1 MSLSVATR
9 IARRELRGGLKGF
22 RIFLACLLLGV
33 GAIAAVGT
41 VRVSIEQGLQQEGAT
56 ILGGDAEVSF
66 THRSAGDEEQVWLA
80 ETAQELSEIID
91 FRSMVVVERGAEIE
105 TGLTQIKAV
114 DAAYPLHGAAVLKPD
129 MPLAE
134 ALAVR
139 DGAPGAVMQQI
150 LIDRLG
156 LKIGDTFQLGEQ
168 KFRLSAALIREPDS
182 AGSGFGLGPRT
193 IVATEA
199 LQGSGLI
206 QPGSL
211 FEVHYRMLLA
221 ENADLDQLKVQAE
234 EQFSTRGLRWRDSR
248 NGAPG
253 IQMFVERIASFLVIV
268 GLAGLAVGGVGVSS
282 AVRSYLGGKTATIAT
297 LKTLGADGRTIFQ
310 VYMIQIGVL
319 TVLGVGLG
327 VAFGAVVPLAFSPLI
342 SAALPIP
349 ADFALHFQP
358 LFQAAIYG
366 FLTAILFTLWPLAK
380 ARDIRAASLFR
391 DASGRITEWP
401 KPRYILITGLV
412 LVVLVG
418 VVAGF
423 SDIPELALWAT
434 GGIVASLFLLL
445 LAALGLR
452 KIAGRLGR
460 SKWVRGKPAL
470 RLAFGAIGGPGSE
483 AVPVVLSLGLG
494 LTVLAAIGQ
503 IDTNLRNA
511 IARDLPAVAPAYFF
525 VDIQKDQ
532 LEGFLTIAHADKGV
546 TKINTAPML
555 RGVIARINGV
565 PASEIAG
572 EHWVIRG
579 DRGITYAENPPKNS
593 HVTQGEWW
601 PADYTGPPLI
611 SFAEEEANEIGLK
624 VGDELTVNV
633 LGRDITAKIANFRA
647 VDFSD
652 ASINFVVTMNP
663 AALAGAP
670 HSSIATVYASEESEA
685 GLLRKLVRQFPNIT
699 AIRVRDA
706 IARVSTALNGIA
718 AATSY
723 AAAATLLTGFA
734 VLIGAAAAGERA
746 RTFEAAVLKTVGAS
760 RRRILTSFMLR
771 SAMLGAAAGLVA
783 LFAGGVVAW
792 GVITFVMDTSYQ
804 FDAFSALAIV
814 LGGAAATLLSGLAFA
829 WRPLAARPASVL
841 RMQE

>member
-1 MSLSVATR
+1 MSLPVATR
-9 IARRELRGGLKGF
+9 IARRELRGGLQGF

-66 THRSAGDEEQVWLA
+66 THRSAGDEEQAWLA
-80 ETAQELSEIID
+80 ATARALSKIID
-91 FRSMVVVERGAEIE
+91 FRSMAVVERGEEIE

-114 DAAYPLHGAAVLKPD
+114 DAAYPLYGTVVLKPD
-129 MPLAE
+129 MPLAD
-134 ALAVR
+134 ALSDS
-139 DGAPGAVMQQI
+139 DGLPGAVMQQI

-156 LKIGDTFQLGEQ
+156 LTIGDQFRLGEQ
-168 KFRLSAALIREPDS
+168 AFRLTAALIREPDS

-193 IVATEA
+193 IVATTA
-199 LQGSGLI
+199 LEHSGLI

-211 FEVHYRMLLA
+211 FEMHYRMLLA
-221 ENADLDQLKVQAE
+221 QDADLDQLKSQAE
-234 EQFSTRGLRWRDSR
+234 DMFSTRGLRWRDSR

-253 IQMFVERIASFLVIV
+253 IQLFVERIASFLVIV
-268 GLAGLAVGGVGVSS
+268 GLAGLAVGGVGVSA
-282 AVRSYLGGKTATIAT
+282 AVRAYLGGKTATIAT

-310 VYMIQIGVL
+310 IYMIQIGVL

-327 VAFGAVVPLAFSPLI
+327 VAFGALVPLAFSPLI
-342 SAALPIP
+342 AAALPIP
-349 ADFALHFQP
+349 ADFTLHFEP
-358 LFQAAIYG
+358 LFQAAVYG

-380 ARDIRAASLFR
+380 ARDVRAASLFR
-391 DASGRITEWP
+391 DAAGRINTWP
-401 KPRYILITGLV
+401 RRRYILMTGLV
-412 LVVLVG
+412 LAALIG
-418 VVAGF
+418 VVTGF
-423 SDIPELALWAT
+423 SEIPKLALWAT
-434 GGIVASLFLLL
+434 GGIVAALMLLM

-452 KIAGRLGR
+452 KLAGWMGG

-470 RLAFGAIGGPGSE
+470 RLALGAIGGPGSE

-503 IDTNLRNA
+503 IDTNLRSA

-525 VDIQKDQ
+525 IDIQKDQ
-532 LEGFLTIAHADKGV
+532 LDGFLTLARSDAGV
-546 TKINTAPML
+546 TQVDTAPML
-555 RGVIARINGV
+555 RGVITHINDI
-565 PASEIAG
+565 PASEVAG
-572 EHWVIRG
+572 DHWVIRG
-579 DRGITYAENPPKNS
+579 DRGITYAQEPPANS
-593 HVTQGEWW
+593 QVTQGAWW
-601 PADYTGPPLI
+601 PADYTGPPLV
-611 SFAEEEANEIGLK
+611 SFAEEEANEIGLS
-624 VGDELTVNV
+624 VGDMLTVNI
-633 LGRDITAKIANFRA
+633 LGRDITARIANFRA

-652 ASINFVVTMNP
+652 ASINFVITMNP
-663 AALAGAP
+663 SALAGAP

-685 GLLRKLVRQFPNIT
+685 GLLRKLMREFPNIT

-771 SAMLGAAAGLVA
+771 AAMLGAAAGLVA
-783 LFAGGVVAW
+783 LLGGAVVAW
-792 GVITFVMDTSYQ
+792 GVISFVMGASYQ
-804 FDAFSALAIV
+804 FDAVSALTIV
-814 LGGAAATLLSGLAFA
+814 AGGAGATLLSGLAFA
-829 WRPLAARPASVL
+829 WRPLAARPAHIL
-841 RMQE
+841 RMRE

>member
-1 MSLSVATR
+1 MSLRIATR
-9 IARRELRGGLKGF
+9 IARRELRGGLRGF

-66 THRSAGDEEQVWLA
+66 THRSAGDAEQVWLGN
-80 ETAQELSEIID
+80 TAQSLSEIID
-91 FRSMVVVERGAEIE
+91 FRSMAVVKRGDTIE

-114 DAAYPLHGAAVLKPD
+114 DNVYPLYGAVVLKPA
-129 MPLAE
+129 MPLAS
-134 ALAVR
+134 ALAEK
-139 DGAPGAVMQQI
+139 GGLPGAVMQQI
-150 LIDRLG
+150 LVDRLG
-156 LKIGDTFQLGEQ
+156 LTIGDRFRLGAQ
-168 KFRLSAALIREPDS
+168 DFRLSAALIREPDS

-193 IVATEA
+193 IVATTA
-199 LQGSGLI
+199 LKQSGLI

-221 ENADLDQLKVQAE
+221 QNANLDQLKLDAE
-234 EQFSTRGLRWRDSR
+234 NQFSTHGLRWRDSR

-268 GLAGLAVGGVGVSS
+268 GLAGLAIGGVGVSA

-327 VAFGAVVPLAFSPLI
+327 VMFGALVPLAFGSLI

-349 ADFALHFQP
+349 ADFSLHFEP

-366 FLTAILFTLWPLAK
+366 FLTAILFTLWPLAQ
-380 ARDIRAASLFR
+380 ARDVRAATLFR
-391 DASGRITEWP
+391 DAAGRVSAWP
-401 KPRYILITGLV
+401 RPRYIVITALV
-412 LVVLVG
+412 LAALIG
-418 VVAGF
+418 LIILF
-423 SDIPELALWAT
+423 SAIPKLAIWAM
-434 GGIVASLFLLL
+434 GGIIAALLL
-445 LAALGLR
+445 LMLAAVGLR
-452 KIAGRLGR
+452 KLAGWIAH
-460 SKWVRGKPAL
+460 SKWVRGKSVL

-503 IDTNLRNA
+503 IDTNLRHA

-525 VDIQKDQ
+525 IDIQKDQ
-532 LEGFLTIAHADKGV
+532 LEPFLTRARSDAGV
-546 TKINTAPML
+546 TQVDTAPML
-555 RGVIARINGV
+555 RGVITRINDV
-565 PASEIAG
+565 PAAEVAG
-572 EHWVIRG
+572 EHWVVRG
-579 DRGITYAENPPKNS
+579 DRGITYAQNPPKNS
-593 HVTQGEWW
+593 HVTQGAWW

-611 SFAEEEANEIGLK
+611 SFAEEEAGEIGLK
-624 VGDELTVNV
+624 IGDMLTVNV
-633 LGRDITAKIANFRA
+633 LGRDITARIANFRA

-670 HSSIATVYASEESEA
+670 HSSIATVYASEQSEA
-685 GLLRKLVRQFPNIT
+685 GLLRDLMQQFPNIT

-706 IARVSTALNGIA
+706 IARVSEALNGIA

-723 AAAATLLTGFA
+723 AAGITLLTGFV
-734 VLIGAAAAGERA
+734 VLIGAAAAGERG
-746 RTFEAAVLKTVGAS
+746 RTYEAAVLKTVGAS
-760 RRRILTSFMLR
+760 RRRILISFMLR
-771 SAMLGAAAGLVA
+771 AAILGAAAGMVA
-783 LFAGGVVAW
+783 LLVGAIAAW
-792 GVITFVMDTSYQ
+792 GVVSFVMDTSYQ
-804 FDAFSALAIV
+804 FDLISALTIIT
-814 LGGAAATLLSGLAFA
+814 GGAGATLLSGLAFA
-829 WRPLAARPASVL
+829 WRPLAARPAGVL
-841 RMQE
+841 RMRE

>member
-1 MSLSVATR
+1 MSLPVATR
-9 IARRELRGGLKGF
+9 IARRELRGGLQGF

-66 THRSAGDEEQVWLA
+66 THRSAGDEEQAWLA
-80 ETAQELSEIID
+80 GTARALSKIID
-91 FRSMVVVERGAEIE
+91 FRSMAVVGRGEEIE
-105 TGLTQIKAV
+105 TGLTQIKAI
-114 DAAYPLHGAAVLKPD
+114 DAAYPLYGAVVLKPD
-129 MPLAE
+129 MPLAD
-134 ALAVR
+134 ALTGS
-139 DGAPGAVMQQI
+139 DGLPGAVMQQI

-156 LKIGDTFQLGEQ
+156 LTIGDQFRLGEQ
-168 KFRLSAALIREPDS
+168 AFRLTAALIREPDS

-193 IVATEA
+193 IVAATA
-199 LQGSGLI
+199 LEHSGLI

-221 ENADLDQLKVQAE
+221 QDADLDQLKSQAE
-234 EQFSTRGLRWRDSR
+234 DMFSTRGLRWRDSR

-253 IQMFVERIASFLVIV
+253 IQLFVERIASFLVIV
-268 GLAGLAVGGVGVSS
+268 GLAGLAVGGVGVSA
-282 AVRSYLGGKTATIAT
+282 AVRAYLGGKTATIAT

-310 VYMIQIGVL
+310 IYMIQIGVL

-327 VAFGAVVPLAFSPLI
+327 VAFGALVPLAFSPLI
-342 SAALPIP
+342 TAALPIP
-349 ADFALHFQP
+349 ADFSLHFEP
-358 LFQAAIYG
+358 LFQAAVYG

-391 DASGRITEWP
+391 NAAGRINAWP
-401 KPRYILITGLV
+401 RRRYVLMTGLV
-412 LVVLVG
+412 LLALISVVT
-418 VVAGF
+418 GF
-423 SDIPELALWAT
+423 SEIPELALWAT
-434 GGIVASLFLLL
+434 GGIVAALLL
-445 LAALGLR
+445 LMLAALGLR
-452 KIAGRLGR
+452 KFAGWMGG

-470 RLAFGAIGGPGSE
+470 RLALGAIGGPGSE

-525 VDIQKDQ
+525 IDIQKDQ
-532 LEGFLTIAHADKGV
+532 LEGFLTLARSDAGV
-546 TKINTAPML
+546 TQVDTAPML
-555 RGVIARINGV
+555 RGVITRINDV
-565 PASEIAG
+565 PASEVAG
-572 EHWVIRG
+572 DHWVIRG
-579 DRGITYAENPPKNS
+579 DRGITYAENPPENS

-611 SFAEEEANEIGLK
+611 SFAEEEANEIGLS
-624 VGDELTVNV
+624 VGDMLTVNV
-633 LGRDITAKIANFRA
+633 LGRDITARIANFRA

-670 HSSIATVYASEESEA
+670 HSSIATVYASEEAEA
-685 GLLRKLVRQFPNIT
+685 GLLRKLMREFPNVT

-771 SAMLGAAAGLVA
+771 AAMLGAAAGLVA
-783 LFAGGVVAW
+783 LLAGAVVAW
-792 GVITFVMDTSYQ
+792 GVISFVMGASYQ
-804 FDAFSALAIV
+804 FDAVSALTIV
-814 LGGAAATLLSGLAFA
+814 GGGAGATLLSGLAFA
-829 WRPLAARPASVL
+829 WRPLAARPAHIL
-841 RMQE
+841 RMRE

>member
-1 MSLSVATR
+1 VSLSIATR
-9 IARRELRGGLKGF
+9 IARRELRGGLRGF

-66 THRSAGDEEQVWLA
+66 THRSAGDEEQAWLA
-80 ETAQELSEIID
+80 NTANALSEIID
-91 FRSMVVVERGAEIE
+91 FRSMVVVKRGETIE
-105 TGLTQIKAV
+105 TGLTQVKAV
-114 DAAYPLHGAAVLKPD
+114 DNAYPLYGAVVLKPD
-129 MPLAE
+129 IPLAQ
-134 ALAVR
+134 ALAVK
-139 DGAPGAVMQQI
+139 DALPGAVMQQI

-156 LKIGDTFQLGEQ
+156 LTIGDRFRLGEQ
-168 KFRLSAALIREPDS
+168 EFRLSAALIHEPDS

-193 IVATEA
+193 IVATTA
-199 LQGSGLI
+199 LEQSGLI

-221 ENADLDQLKVQAE
+221 QNANLDQLKSQAE
-234 EQFSTRGLRWRDSR
+234 DQFSTRGLRWRDSR

-253 IQMFVERIASFLVIV
+253 IQLFVERIASFLVIV
-268 GLAGLAVGGVGVSS
+268 GLAGLAVGGVGVSA

-327 VAFGAVVPLAFSPLI
+327 VAFGALVPLAFSPLI

-349 ADFALHFQP
+349 TDFTLHIQP
-358 LFQAAIYG
+358 LFQAAVYG

-391 DASGRITEWP
+391 DAAGRINAWP
-401 KPRYILITGLV
+401 RRRYVLITGLV
-412 LVVLVG
+412 LASLIG
-418 VVAGF
+418 VVTGF
-423 SDIPELALWAT
+423 SEIPKLALWAT
-434 GGIVASLFLLL
+434 GGIVAALLL
-445 LAALGLR
+445 LMLAALGLR
-452 KIAGRLGR
+452 RLAGWMGR
-460 SKWVRGKPAL
+460 SKWVRGRPAL

-525 VDIQKDQ
+525 IDIQKDQ
-532 LEGFLTIAHADKGV
+532 LEPFLTLARSDTGV
-546 TKINTAPML
+546 TQVDTAPML
-555 RGVIARINGV
+555 RGVITRINDI
-565 PASEIAG
+565 PAVEVAG
-572 EHWVIRG
+572 DHWVIRG
-579 DRGITYAENPPKNS
+579 DRGITYAENPPENS
-593 HVTQGEWW
+593 RITQGEWW

-624 VGDELTVNV
+624 IGDMLTVNI
-633 LGRDITAKIANFRA
+633 LGRDITARIANLRA

-670 HSSIATVYASEESEA
+670 HSSIATVYASEQAEA
-685 GLLRKLVRQFPNIT
+685 GLLRTLMQQFPNVT

-706 IARVSTALNGIA
+706 IARVSKALNGIA

-734 VLIGAAAAGERA
+734 VLIGAAAAGEQA

-760 RRRILTSFMLR
+760 RGRILTSFMLR
-771 SAMLGAAAGLVA
+771 AAIMGAAAGLVA
-783 LFAGGVVAW
+783 LLAGAVVAW
-792 GVITFVMDTSYQ
+792 GVISFVMGASYQ
-804 FDAFSALAIV
+804 FDLVSALMVIT
-814 LGGAAATLLSGLAFA
+814 GGAGATLLSGLAFA
-829 WRPLAARPASVL
+829 WRPLSARPAHIL
-841 RMQE
+841 RMRE

>member
-9 IARRELRGGLKGF
+9 IARRELRGGLRGF

-56 ILGGDAEVSF
+56 LLGGDAEVSF
-66 THRSAGDEEQVWLA
+66 THRSAGDEEQAWLA
-80 ETAQELSEIID
+80 ETALSLSEIID
-91 FRSMVVVERGAEIE
+91 FRSMAVVERGADIE

-114 DAAYPLHGAAVLKPD
+114 DAAYPLYGATVLKPD

-134 ALAVR
+134 ALATK
-139 DGAPGAVMQQI
+139 DGLPGAVMQQI

-156 LKIGDTFQLGEQ
+156 LKIGDHFRLGAQ
-168 KFRLSAALIREPDS
+168 DFHLSAALIREPDS

-193 IVATEA
+193 IVATDA
-199 LQGSGLI
+199 LEQSGLI

-221 ENADLDQLKVQAE
+221 KNANLDQLKSQAE

-253 IQMFVERIASFLVIV
+253 IQLFVERIASFLVIV
-268 GLAGLAVGGVGVSS
+268 GLAGLAVGGVGVSA

-327 VAFGAVVPLAFSPLI
+327 VAFGALVPLAFSSLI

-349 ADFALHFQP
+349 ADFTLHFEP

-391 DASGRITEWP
+391 DAAGRINAWP
-401 KPRYILITGLV
+401 KPRYILMTA
-412 LVVLVG
+412 VVLAALIG

-423 SDIPELALWAT
+423 SEIPKLALWAT
-434 GGIVASLFLLL
+434 GGIVAALFLLM

-452 KIAGRLGR
+452 KLAGRASR
-460 SKWVRGKPAL
+460 AKWVRGKPAL
-470 RLAFGAIGGPGSE
+470 RLALGAIGGPGSE
-483 AVPVVLSLGLG
+483 ALPVVLSLGLG

-532 LEGFLTIAHADKGV
+532 LDGFLTVARADAGV
-546 TKINTAPML
+546 SKIDTAPML
-555 RGVIARINGV
+555 RGVIARINDV
-565 PASEIAG
+565 PAVEVAG
-572 EHWVIRG
+572 DHWVIRG
-579 DRGITYAENPPKNS
+579 DRGITYAQNPPKNS

-601 PADYTGPPLI
+601 PADYSGPPLI

-624 VGDELTVNV
+624 IGDELTVNI
-633 LGRDITAKIANFRA
+633 LGRDITARIANFRA

-670 HSSIATVYASEESEA
+670 HSSIATVYASEEAEA
-685 GLLRKLVRQFPNIT
+685 GLLRNLMRQFPNIT

-734 VLIGAAAAGERA
+734 VLIGAAAAGEPA

-783 LFAGGVVAW
+783 LFAGAAVAW

-804 FDAFSALAIV
+804 FDAVSALTIV
-814 LGGAAATLLSGLAFA
+814 AGGAGATLLSGLAFA

>member
-9 IARRELRGGLKGF
+9 IARRELRGGLRGF

-56 ILGGDAEVSF
+56 LLGGDAEVSF
-66 THRSAGDEEQVWLA
+66 THRSAGDAEQIWLA
-80 ETAQELSEIID
+80 DTALKMSEIID
-91 FRSMVVVERGAEIE
+91 FRSMAVVENGAEIE

-114 DAAYPLHGAAVLKPD
+114 DAAYPLYGTAVLEPD
-129 MPLAE
+129 IPLAD
-134 ALAVR
+134 ALAVK
-139 DGAPGAVMQQI
+139 GGVPGAVMQQI

-156 LKIGDTFQLGEQ
+156 LTIGDVFQLGAQE
-168 KFRLSAALIREPDS
+168 FRLSAALIREPDS

-199 LQGSGLI
+199 LAQSGLI

-221 ENADLDQLKVQAE
+221 ENADLDQLKFQAE
-234 EQFSTRGLRWRDSR
+234 AQFSTRGLRWRDSR

-253 IQMFVERIASFLVIV
+253 IQTFVERIASFLVIV
-268 GLAGLAVGGVGVSS
+268 GLAGLAVGGVGVSA
-282 AVRSYLGGKTATIAT
+282 AVRSYLSGKTATIAT

-319 TVLGVGLG
+319 TFLGVGLG
-327 VAFGAVVPLAFSPLI
+327 IAFGALVPLAFSSLI

-349 ADFALHFQP
+349 ADFSLHFEP

-391 DASGRITEWP
+391 DAAGRITAWP

-412 LVVLVG
+412 LVALIG

-423 SDIPELALWAT
+423 SVIPTLALWAT

-452 KIAGRLGR
+452 KLAARLGR
-460 SKWVRGKPAL
+460 SKWVRGRPAL

-532 LEGFLTIAHADKGV
+532 LEDFLKIAHADPGV
-546 TKINTAPML
+546 TKIDTAPML
-555 RGVIARINGV
+555 RGVIARINDV
-565 PASEIAG
+565 PASEVAG
-572 EHWVIRG
+572 DHWVIRG
-579 DRGITYAENPPKNS
+579 DRGITYALNPPKNS

-611 SFAEEEANEIGLK
+611 SFAQEEANEIGLK
-624 VGDELTVNV
+624 IGDELTVNV
-633 LGRDITAKIANFRA
+633 LGRDITARISNFRA

-685 GLLRKLVRQFPNIT
+685 GLLRNLMRVFPNIT

-760 RRRILTSFMLR
+760 RRRILISFMLR

-792 GVITFVMDTSYQ
+792 GVITFVMDSSYQ
-804 FDAFSALAIV
+804 FDAISALTIV
-814 LGGAAATLLSGLAFA
+814 AGGAAATLLSGLAFA

>member
-1 MSLSVATR
+1 VSLPVATR
-9 IARRELRGGLKGF
+9 IARRELRGGLQGF

-66 THRSAGDEEQVWLA
+66 THRSAGDEEQAWLA
-80 ETAQELSEIID
+80 ATARALSKIID
-91 FRSMVVVERGAEIE
+91 FRSMAVVERGEEIE

-114 DAAYPLHGAAVLKPD
+114 DAAYPLYGTVVLKPD
-129 MPLAE
+129 MPLAD
-134 ALAVR
+134 ALSDS
-139 DGAPGAVMQQI
+139 DGLPGAVMQQI

-156 LKIGDTFQLGEQ
+156 LTIGDQFRLGEQ
-168 KFRLSAALIREPDS
+168 AFRLTAALIREPDS

-193 IVATEA
+193 IVATTA
-199 LQGSGLI
+199 LEHSGLI

-211 FEVHYRMLLA
+211 FEMHYRMLLA
-221 ENADLDQLKVQAE
+221 QDADLDQLKSQAE
-234 EQFSTRGLRWRDSR
+234 DMFSTRGLRWRDSR

-253 IQMFVERIASFLVIV
+253 IQLFVERIASFLVIV
-268 GLAGLAVGGVGVSS
+268 GLAGLAVGGVGVSA
-282 AVRSYLGGKTATIAT
+282 AVRAYLGGKTATIAT

-310 VYMIQIGVL
+310 IYMIQIGVL

-327 VAFGAVVPLAFSPLI
+327 VTFGALVPLAFSPLI
-342 SAALPIP
+342 AAALPIP
-349 ADFALHFQP
+349 ADFTLHFEP
-358 LFQAAIYG
+358 LFQAAVYG

-380 ARDIRAASLFR
+380 ARDVRAASLFR
-391 DASGRITEWP
+391 DAAGRINTWP
-401 KPRYILITGLV
+401 RRRYILMTGLV
-412 LVVLVG
+412 LAALIG
-418 VVAGF
+418 VVTGF
-423 SDIPELALWAT
+423 SEIPKLALWAT
-434 GGIVASLFLLL
+434 GGIVAALMLLM

-452 KIAGRLGR
+452 KLAGWMSG

-470 RLAFGAIGGPGSE
+470 RLALGAIGGPGSE

-503 IDTNLRNA
+503 IDTNLRSA

-525 VDIQKDQ
+525 IDIQKDQ
-532 LEGFLTIAHADKGV
+532 LDDFLTLARSDVGV
-546 TKINTAPML
+546 TQVDTAPML
-555 RGVIARINGV
+555 RGAITRINDI
-565 PASEIAG
+565 PASDVAG
-572 EHWVIRG
+572 DHWVIRG
-579 DRGITYAENPPKNS
+579 DRGITYAQDPPANS
-593 HVTQGEWW
+593 QVTQGEWW

-611 SFAEEEANEIGLK
+611 SFAEEEANEIGLS
-624 VGDELTVNV
+624 VGDMLTVNI
-633 LGRDITAKIANFRA
+633 LGRDITARIANFRA

-652 ASINFVVTMNP
+652 ASINFVITMNP

-685 GLLRKLVRQFPNIT
+685 GLLRKLMREFPNIT

-771 SAMLGAAAGLVA
+771 AAMLGAAAGLVA
-783 LFAGGVVAW
+783 LLAGAVVAW
-792 GVITFVMDTSYQ
+792 GVISFVMGASYQ
-804 FDAFSALAIV
+804 FDAVSALTIV
-814 LGGAAATLLSGLAFA
+814 AGGAGATLLSGLAFA
-829 WRPLAARPASVL
+829 WRPLAARPAHIL
-841 RMQE
+841 RMRE

>member
-9 IARRELRGGLKGF
+9 IARRELRGGLRGF

-66 THRSAGDEEQVWLA
+66 THRSAGEAEQAWLTG
-80 ETAQELSEIID
+80 TANALSEIID
-91 FRSMVVVERGAEIE
+91 FRSMAVVERGAEIE

-114 DAAYPLHGAAVLKPD
+114 DGAYPLYGAAVLKPD
-129 MPLAE
+129 MPLAN
-134 ALAVR
+134 ALAVQ
-139 DGAPGAVMQQI
+139 DEVPGAVMQQI

-156 LKIGDTFQLGEQ
+156 LTVGDIFRLGAQ
-168 KFRLSAALIREPDS
+168 DFRLSAALIREPDS

-193 IVATEA
+193 IVASTA
-199 LQGSGLI
+199 LGDSGLI

-211 FEVHYRMLLA
+211 FEVHYRMLLPQ
-221 ENADLDQLKVQAE
+221 NADLDQLKTQAE
-234 EQFSTRGLRWRDSR
+234 DQFSTRGLRWRDSR

-253 IQMFVERIASFLVIV
+253 IQLFVERIASFLVIV
-268 GLAGLAVGGVGVSS
+268 GLAGLAVGGVGVSA

-319 TVLGVGLG
+319 TVLGVALG
-327 VAFGAVVPLAFSPLI
+327 VAFGALVPLAFSSLI

-349 ADFALHFQP
+349 ADFTLHFEP

-380 ARDIRAASLFR
+380 ARDVRAANLFR
-391 DASGRITEWP
+391 DAAGRINAWP
-401 KPRYILITGLV
+401 KRRYILMTGLI
-412 LVVLVG
+412 LAALIG
-418 VVAGF
+418 VVTGF
-423 SDIPELALWAT
+423 SEIPKLALWAT
-434 GGIVASLFLLL
+434 GGIIAALFLLM

-452 KIAGRLGR
+452 KIAGRVGR

-470 RLAFGAIGGPGSE
+470 RLALGAIGGPGSE

-503 IDTNLRNA
+503 IDTNLRHA

-525 VDIQKDQ
+525 IDIQKDQ
-532 LEGFLTIAHADKGV
+532 LEGFLTLARSDAGV
-546 TKINTAPML
+546 TKIDTAPML
-555 RGVIARINGV
+555 RGVITRINDT
-565 PASEIAG
+565 PANEIAG
-572 EHWVIRG
+572 DHWVIRG
-579 DRGITYAENPPKNS
+579 DRGITYAQDPPENS

-601 PADYTGPPLI
+601 PADYNGPPLI
-611 SFAEEEANEIGLK
+611 SFAEEEANEIGLT
-624 VGDELTVNV
+624 VGDELTVNI
-633 LGRDITAKIANFRA
+633 LGRDITARIANLRA

-670 HSSIATVYASEESEA
+670 HSSIATVYASEEAEA
-685 GLLRKLVRQFPNIT
+685 GLLRSLMRQFPNIT

-783 LFAGGVVAW
+783 LFAGALVAW
-792 GVITFVMDTSYQ
+792 GVITFVMDSSYQ
-804 FDAFSALAIV
+804 FDAISALTIV
-814 LGGAAATLLSGLAFA
+814 MGGAGTTLLSGLAFA

>member
-1 MSLSVATR
+1 MSLSIATR
-9 IARRELRGGLKGF
+9 IARRELRGGLRGF

-66 THRSAGDEEQVWLA
+66 THRSAGVEEQAWLA
-80 ETAQELSEIID
+80 STAQSLSEIID
-91 FRSMVVVERGAEIE
+91 FRSMAVVERGAEIE

-114 DAAYPLHGAAVLKPD
+114 DAAYPLYGTVILKPD
-129 MPLAE
+129 ILLPK
-134 ALAVR
+134 ALAVQ
-139 DGAPGAVMQQI
+139 DGLPGAVMQQI

-156 LKIGDTFQLGEQ
+156 LTIGDQFRLGDQ
-168 KFRLSAALIREPDS
+168 DFRLSAALIREPDS

-193 IVATEA
+193 IVATTA
-199 LQGSGLI
+199 LEQSGLI

-221 ENADLDQLKVQAE
+221 QNANLDQLKSHAE
-234 EQFSTRGLRWRDSR
+234 DQFSSHGLRWRDSR

-253 IQMFVERIASFLVIV
+253 IQLFVERIASFLVIV
-268 GLAGLAVGGVGVSS
+268 GLAGLAVGGVGVSA

-327 VAFGAVVPLAFSPLI
+327 VAFGALVPLAFSSLI
-342 SAALPIP
+342 AAALPIP
-349 ADFALHFQP
+349 ADFTLHFAP

-366 FLTAILFTLWPLAK
+366 LLTAILFTLWPLAK

-391 DASGRITEWP
+391 DAAGRINAWP
-401 KPRYILITGLV
+401 KPRYILMTGLV
-412 LVVLVG
+412 LAALISVVT
-418 VVAGF
+418 GF
-423 SDIPELALWAT
+423 SEIPELALWAT
-434 GGIVASLFLLL
+434 GGIITALFLLM

-452 KIAGRLGR
+452 KLAGQVGR

-470 RLAFGAIGGPGSE
+470 RLALGAIGGPGSE

-503 IDTNLRNA
+503 IDNNLRNA

-532 LEGFLTIAHADKGV
+532 LDGFLTLARADAGV
-546 TKINTAPML
+546 TKVDTAPML
-555 RGVIARINGV
+555 RGVITRINGV
-565 PASEIAG
+565 PATEIAG
-572 EHWVIRG
+572 DHWVIRG
-579 DRGITYAENPPKNS
+579 DRGITYAQDPPANS

-611 SFAEEEANEIGLK
+611 SFAEEEANEIGLT
-624 VGDELTVNV
+624 VGDELTVNI
-633 LGRDITAKIANFRA
+633 LGRDITARIANLRA

-663 AALAGAP
+663 AALVGAP
-670 HSSIATVYASEESEA
+670 HSSIATVYASEEAEA
-685 GLLRKLVRQFPNIT
+685 GLLRTLMRQFPNVT

-734 VLIGAAAAGERA
+734 VLIGAAAAGEPA

-783 LFAGGVVAW
+783 LFAGAAVAW
-792 GVITFVMDTSYQ
+792 GVITFVMETSYQ
-804 FDAFSALAIV
+804 FDTVSALTIIT
-814 LGGAAATLLSGLAFA
+814 GGAGATLLSGLAFA

>member
-1 MSLSVATR
+1 MSLRIATQ
-9 IARRELRGGLKGF
+9 IARRELRGGLQGF
-22 RIFLACLLLGV
+22 RVFLACLLLGV

-66 THRSAGDEEQVWLA
+66 THRSAGDEEQIWLGK
-80 ETAQELSEIID
+80 TAQSLSEIID
-91 FRSMVVVERGAEIE
+91 FRSMAIVDRDGTIE

-114 DAAYPLHGAAVLKPD
+114 DDAYPLYGAVILEPD
-129 MPLAE
+129 IPLAD
-134 ALAVR
+134 ALAQK
-139 DGAPGAVMQQI
+139 DGMNGAVMQQI

-156 LKIGDTFQLGEQ
+156 MTIGDQFRLGEQ
-168 KFRLSAALIREPDS
+168 MFRLTAALKREPDS

-193 IVATEA
+193 IVRTEA
-199 LQGSGLI
+199 LEQSGLI

-221 ENADLDQLKVQAE
+221 QNADLDQLKSQAE
-234 EQFSTRGLRWRDSR
+234 DMFSTRGLRWRDSR

-253 IQMFVERIASFLVIV
+253 IQLFVERIASFLVIV
-268 GLAGLAVGGVGVSS
+268 GLAGLAIGGVGVSA

-310 VYMIQIGVL
+310 VYMIQIGAL
-319 TVLGVGLG
+319 TLLGVGLG
-327 VAFGAVVPLAFSPLI
+327 VAFGALVPLAFAPLI
-342 SAALPIP
+342 TAALPIP
-349 ADFALHFQP
+349 ADFTLHFEP
-358 LFQAAIYG
+358 LFQAAVYG

-380 ARDIRAASLFR
+380 ARDVRAATLFR
-391 DASGRITEWP
+391 DAAGRISAWP
-401 KPRYILITGLV
+401 RPRYIVMTGLV
-412 LVVLVG
+412 LAALIG
-418 VVAGF
+418 IIILF
-423 SDIPELALWAT
+423 SEIPVLALWAT
-434 GGIVASLFLLL
+434 GGIVAALLL
-445 LAALGLR
+445 LMLAAMGLR
-452 KIAGRLGR
+452 KIAGWIAR
-460 SKWVRGKPAL
+460 SKWVRGKPML
-470 RLAFGAIGGPGSE
+470 RLSFGAIGGPGSE

-503 IDTNLRNA
+503 IDTNLRHA

-525 VDIQKDQ
+525 IDIQKDQ
-532 LEGFLTIAHADKGV
+532 LEPFLTRARSDAGV
-546 TKINTAPML
+546 TQVDTAPML
-555 RGVIARINGV
+555 RGVIARINDV
-565 PASEIAG
+565 PASEVAG
-572 EHWVIRG
+572 DHWVIRG

-601 PADYTGPPLI
+601 PAGYNGPPLI

-624 VGDELTVNV
+624 VGDMLTVNI
-633 LGRDITAKIANFRA
+633 LGRDITARIANLRA

-670 HSSIATVYASEESEA
+670 HSSIATVYASEQAEA
-685 GLLRKLVRQFPNIT
+685 GLLRDLMQQFPNIT

-706 IARVSTALNGIA
+706 IARVTKALNGIA

-723 AAAATLLTGFA
+723 AAGITLLTGFV
-734 VLIGAAAAGERA
+734 VLIGAAAAGEA
-746 RTFEAAVLKTVGAS
+746 GRTYEAAVLKTVGAS

-771 SAMLGAAAGLVA
+771 AAILGAAAGVVA
-783 LFAGGVVAW
+783 LFVGAIAAW
-792 GVITFVMDTSYQ
+792 GVITFVMNTSYQ
-804 FDAFSALAIV
+804 FDVISALTIIT
-814 LGGAAATLLSGLAFA
+814 GGAGATLLSGLAFA
-829 WRPLAARPASVL
+829 WRPLAARPARVL

>member
-1 MSLSVATR
+1 MSLAVSVR
-9 IARRELRGGLKGF
+9 IARRELRGGLRGF

-66 THRSAGDEEQVWLA
+66 THRSAGAEEQVWLGQ
-80 ETAQELSEIID
+80 TAQSISEIID
-91 FRSMVVVERGAEIE
+91 FRSMVVVGHGAEIE

-114 DAAYPLHGAAVLKPD
+114 DAAYPLYGTVVLKPD
-129 MPLAE
+129 MPLAD
-134 ALAVR
+134 ALAVEN
-139 DGAPGAVMQQI
+139 GLPGAVMQQI

-156 LKIGDTFQLGEQ
+156 LEIGDQLRLGAQ
-168 KFRLSAALIREPDS
+168 DFRLSAALIREPDS

-193 IVATEA
+193 IVATTA
-199 LQGSGLI
+199 LDQSGLI

-221 ENADLDQLKVQAE
+221 QNANLDLLKSQAE
-234 EQFSTRGLRWRDSR
+234 TQFSTHGLRWRDSR

-253 IQMFVERIASFLVIV
+253 IQLFVERIASFLVIV
-268 GLAGLAVGGVGVSS
+268 GLAGLAVGGVGVSA

-327 VAFGAVVPLAFSPLI
+327 VAFGALVPLAFSSLI
-342 SAALPIP
+342 AAALPIP
-349 ADFALHFQP
+349 ADFTLHFAP
-358 LFQAAIYG
+358 LFQAAVYG

-391 DASGRITEWP
+391 DAAGRINAWP
-401 KPRYILITGLV
+401 KPRYILMTALV
-412 LVVLVG
+412 LITLIAVT
-418 VVAGF
+418 AGF
-423 SDIPELALWAT
+423 SEIPMLALWAT
-434 GGIVASLFLLL
+434 GGIIASLFLLM
-445 LAALGLR
+445 LAAMGLR
-452 KIAGRLGR
+452 KFAARMSR
-460 SKWVRGKPAL
+460 AKWVRGKPAL

-483 AVPVVLSLGLG
+483 AMPVVLSLGLG

-532 LEGFLTIAHADKGV
+532 LDGFLALANADAGV
-546 TKINTAPML
+546 TKIDTAPML
-555 RGVIARINGV
+555 RGVITRINDV
-565 PASEIAG
+565 PASEVAG
-572 EHWVIRG
+572 DHWVIRG
-579 DRGITYAENPPKNS
+579 DRGITYALNPPKNS

-624 VGDELTVNV
+624 IGDMLTVNI
-633 LGRDITAKIANFRA
+633 LGRDITARISNFRA

-652 ASINFVVTMNP
+652 ASINFVVTLNP
-663 AALAGAP
+663 SALVGAP
-670 HSSIATVYASEESEA
+670 HSSIATVYASEQSEA
-685 GLLRKLVRQFPNIT
+685 GLLRKLVREFPNIT

-760 RRRILTSFMLR
+760 RRRILSSFMLR

-783 LFAGGVVAW
+783 LFAGAAVAW

-804 FDAFSALAIV
+804 FDAFSALTIV
-814 LGGAAATLLSGLAFA
+814 AGGAGATLLSGLAFA

>member
-1 MSLSVATR
+1 MSLRVATQ
-9 IARRELRGGLKGF
+9 IARRELRGGLQGF

-66 THRSAGDEEQVWLA
+66 THRSAGEKEQAWLGNNA
-80 ETAQELSEIID
+80 RALSEIID
-91 FRSMVVVERGAEIE
+91 FRSMAVVERGETIE

-114 DAAYPLHGAAVLKPD
+114 DNAYPLYGAVVLKPD
-129 MPLAE
+129 IPLAD
-134 ALAVR
+134 ALAEK
-139 DGAPGAVMQQI
+139 DDLPGAVMQQI

-156 LKIGDTFQLGEQ
+156 LAIGDAFRLGAQE
-168 KFRLSAALIREPDS
+168 FRLSATLIGEPDS

-193 IVATEA
+193 IVATTA
-199 LQGSGLI
+199 LDQSGLI

-211 FEVHYRMLLA
+211 FEVHYRMLLTQ
-221 ENADLDQLKVQAE
+221 NANLDQLKSQAVD
-234 EQFSTRGLRWRDSR
+234 QFSTRGLRWRDSR

-253 IQMFVERIASFLVIV
+253 IQLFVERIASFLVIV
-268 GLAGLAVGGVGVSS
+268 GLAGLAVGGVGVSA

-297 LKTLGADGRTIFQ
+297 LKTLGADGRTILQ

-327 VAFGAVVPLAFSPLI
+327 VAFGVLVPLAFAPLI

-349 ADFALHFQP
+349 ADFTLHFEP
-358 LFQAAIYG
+358 LIQAAIYG

-391 DASGRITEWP
+391 DAAGRVNAWP
-401 KPRYILITGLV
+401 RLRYVLMTGLV
-412 LVVLVG
+412 LAALIG
-418 VVAGF
+418 AAASF
-423 SDIPELALWAT
+423 SEIPKLALWAT
-434 GGIVASLFLLL
+434 GGIIAALLL
-445 LAALGLR
+445 LMLAATGLR
-452 KIAGRLGR
+452 KLAGWMARTKLL
-460 SKWVRGKPAL
+460 RGKSAL
-470 RLAFGAIGGPGSE
+470 RLALGAIGGPGSE

-503 IDTNLRNA
+503 IDTNLRSA

-525 VDIQKDQ
+525 IDIQKDQ
-532 LEGFLTIAHADKGV
+532 LDPFLARARSDPGV
-546 TKINTAPML
+546 TQVDTAPML

-565 PASEIAG
+565 PASEVAG
-572 EHWVIRG
+572 DHWVIRG
-579 DRGITYAENPPKNS
+579 DRGITYAENPPENS

-601 PADYTGPPLI
+601 PADYSGPPLI
-611 SFAEEEANEIGLK
+611 SFAEEEANEIGLE
-624 VGDELTVNV
+624 VGDMLTVNV
-633 LGRDITAKIANFRA
+633 LGRDITARIANFRA

-670 HSSIATVYASEESEA
+670 HSSIATVYASEQAEA
-685 GLLRKLVRQFPNIT
+685 GLLRDLMLEFPNIT

-706 IARVSTALNGIA
+706 IARVSKALNGIA

-723 AAAATLLTGFA
+723 AAAITLLTGFV

-746 RTFEAAVLKTVGAS
+746 RTYEAAVLKTVGAS

-771 SAMLGAAAGLVA
+771 AAMLGAAAGFVA
-783 LFAGGVVAW
+783 LFAGALVAW
-792 GVITFVMDTSYQ
+792 GVISFVMGASYQ
-804 FDAFSALAIV
+804 FDAFSALTIV
-814 LGGAAATLLSGLAFA
+814 TGGAGATLLSGLAFA
-829 WRPLAARPASVL
+829 WRPLAVRPARVL